1 MGFGRQLLSIALAV
15 GAFALVFAVP
25 KVDEATA
32 AARSLSGS
40 WVMLQSTTTVSQV
53 PVVGKIYSTTRAVTL
68 HKLTHSTD
76 RLRGGGRVCD
86 VQVDSGSPFVT
97 TTIPKALMRALPAPH
112 IDARIGKRKGKLTLS
127 QKRQTVVVGAR
138 LKHPT
143 RDALPTTLDDRRLH
157 DLDAGVGRG
166 PRCAAIDGRLLGG
179 NDALCRHNARYCV
192 AGCRNT
198 FAGGFA
204 MSENPD
210 KSETIDEAPPR
221 NASGA
226 MIPFALSGMVL
237 MAAAVAAVW
246 MWRHE
251 VPAPVRRSTVSL
263 PPEMAPKLEDFE
275 LTERSGR
282 TFHPRDLR
290 GQVWVVSFFFS
301 TCIGPCQRLN
311 SNIAAMQQDPDL
323 ADVRWVSI
331 TVDPDND
338 TIEVL
343 QRYADRFHANPDR
356 WLFCRN
362 TMEYTEQLGHDV
374 IESVGLHLLRHVR
387 LQRLQPGDDPL
398 IENIL
403 SAMQALV
410 RRPLIDLRIGFQER
424 KRVVPGQQRTTGHV
438 PHTTVSKT
446 LLLAAHQ
453 P

>member
-1 MGFGRQLLSIALAV
+1 
-15 GAFALVFAVP
+15 
-25 KVDEATA
+25 
-32 AARSLSGS
+32 
-40 WVMLQSTTTVSQV
+40 
-53 PVVGKIYSTTRAVTL
+53 
-68 HKLTHSTD
+68 
-76 RLRGGGRVCD
+76 
-86 VQVDSGSPFVT
+86 
-97 TTIPKALMRALPAPH
+97 
-112 IDARIGKRKGKLTLS
+112 
-127 QKRQTVVVGAR
+127 
-138 LKHPT
+138 
-143 RDALPTTLDDRRLH
+143 
-157 DLDAGVGRG
+157 
-166 PRCAAIDGRLLGG
+166 
-179 NDALCRHNARYCV
+179 
-192 AGCRNT
+192 
-198 FAGGFA
+198 

-282 TFHPRDLR
+282 TFHPRDMR

-343 QRYADRFHANPDR
+343 QRYADRFHADPDR

-374 IESVGLHLLRHVR
+374 FKLPVGYKGHKEHGVVIDREGRIRDYLDINSRRARATLRER
-387 LQRLQPGDDPL
+387 L
-398 IENIL
+398 IECL
-403 SAMQALV
+403 VEAPPETAASDSPAASA
-410 RRPLIDLRIGFQER
+410 G
-424 KRVVPGQQRTTGHV
+424 
-438 PHTTVSKT
+438 
-446 LLLAAHQ
+446 
-453 P
+453 